1 MHACCTLHQP
11 FSLTWMLIDVGRGE
25 ILHQVSKQ
33 VLERILSYGWM
44 ISLGLRSWNC
54 TIGPKM
60 ANSMFAQATAAS
72 RLREISVEGPL
83 ITFGLFGDTNSSA
96 IYGDL
101 WCMHY

>member
-1 MHACCTLHQP
+1 
-11 FSLTWMLIDVGRGE
+11 
-25 ILHQVSKQ
+25 
-33 VLERILSYGWM
+33 
-44 ISLGLRSWNC
+44 
-54 TIGPKM
+54 M

-83 ITFGLFGDTNSSA
+83 ITFGLFGDMNSSA